1 MSATA
6 TALNGHGVLPHR
18 EHDDFIIE
26 PDDRVLVTGATG
38 FIGSRLVSTLLERG
52 FRNLC
57 CFARPSSEL
66 TRLEALASAH
76 RGACIDVVRG
86 NLLSQGDCAAATKD
100 AAVIFNLAAGAG
112 EKSFP
117 DAFMNSVVTTRNLL
131 EASLRYRCL
140 RRFVH
145 ISSFAV
151 YTNTSKPRRGL
162 LDEGCPVEHRPEL
175 RGEAYCFAKVKQEQT
190 VTEYG
195 QKFGIPHV
203 IVRPGSV
210 YGPGK
215 AGITG
220 RVGIG
225 TFGIF
230 LHMGGGNAIPLTYV
244 DNCAEAIALAGLRRG
259 VEGEVFN
266 VVDDD
271 LPSSRRFL
279 RLYKA
284 NVGRFTSLY
293 VPHLVSHAL
302 CWMWERYATW
312 SEGQLPPTFNR
323 RRWHAEWKRTRYS
336 NEKLKARLGWRPRVS
351 TAEGLRRYFES
362 CRERGQNA

>member
-1 MSATA
+1 
-6 TALNGHGVLPHR
+6 
-18 EHDDFIIE
+18 
-26 PDDRVLVTGATG
+26 
-38 FIGSRLVSTLLERG
+38 
-52 FRNLC
+52 
-57 CFARPSSEL
+57 
-66 TRLEALASAH
+66 
-76 RGACIDVVRG
+76 VVRG